1 MARKAKL
8 PGAADFFKA
17 DDEQEPVEAEG
28 PEPGA
33 ERKTQSGRRSGAE
46 GRGGSV
52 AAEATSVG
60 SGSGHGLAELQKQLA
75 SGGLAA
81 MQMPAPARSLAQPP
95 TEKITFYVPSQMLQ
109 QLEVCRV
116 RLLTEHGLKA
126 SRSQIVQ
133 AALALTAHD
142 PALVADT
149 LLQLAELWEEQASD

>member
-1 MARKAKL
+1 VARKAKL

-17 DDEQEPVEAEG
+17 DDEQQVAEQKPAG
-28 PEPGA
+28 ESKA
-33 ERKTQSGRRSGAE
+33 QSSRR
-46 GRGGSV
+46 RGGEGGGVSSV
-52 AAEATSVG
+52 AGGQPTASR
-60 SGSGHGLAELQKQLA
+60 GSGHGLAELHKQLS

-81 MQMPAPARSLAQPP
+81 MQMPAPARSLPQPP

-126 SRSQIVQ
+126 NRSQIVQ

-149 LLQLAELWEEQASD
+149 LLQLAEVWEEQASD